1 MVDKNN
7 SPSAFRCRTHV
18 GLIRWRTCGG
28 FVHQLRRRPPR
39 SPGTRCGR
47 ALHPFG
53 RWRWRN
59 AGSLGLTGSYYP
71 RRQNDQA
78 AWRPESS
85 CIHHDYRVEVLT
97 EKKKCFFS
105 HVVPGVPCSK
115 SQMGDS
121 SWVVWRAQKVTE
133 VFQVSWFV
141 LCVFCPIPVPSY
153 LNHNHPV
160 YTSDVSLL
168 QNDCQT
174 CLA

>member
-97 EKKKCFFS
+97 EKKSVSSVMWSQVCPVQNHRWATAHEWCEEHRRSQRYSRSLDLCCAFS
-105 HVVPGVPCSK
+105 VQSQFLPTWIIIILFIHQMCHFSKTIAKHV
-115 SQMGDS
+115 
-121 SWVVWRAQKVTE
+121 
-133 VFQVSWFV
+133 
-141 LCVFCPIPVPSY
+141 
-153 LNHNHPV
+153 
-160 YTSDVSLL
+160 
-168 QNDCQT
+168 
-174 CLA
+174 